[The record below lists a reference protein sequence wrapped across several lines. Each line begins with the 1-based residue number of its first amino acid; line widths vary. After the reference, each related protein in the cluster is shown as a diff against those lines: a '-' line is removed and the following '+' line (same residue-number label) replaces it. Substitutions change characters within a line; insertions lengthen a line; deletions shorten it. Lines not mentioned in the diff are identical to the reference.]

1 MRYIKLY
8 ENYSKRR
15 MVPLEDKKILSD
27 MSDIFVELTDK
38 GFVRNTFIGV
48 IGQSKLREHKTDTLY
63 LCIAKPGNLAKWRRG
78 LENEVN
84 YDIKL
89 EETGETMV
97 SFFDTT
103 YFDDTLELFRQSDVR
118 EYVLMFIDYMKG
130 LWGEDIE
137 VELKYDTISRK
148 GIKDKDT
155 DYYIDKYYVRIKKRL

>member
-63 LCIAKPGNLAKWRRG
+63 LCIAKPTGKTLSG
-78 LENEVN
+78 L
-84 YDIKL
+84 
-89 EETGETMV
+89 
-97 SFFDTT
+97 FDT
-103 YFDDTLELFRQSDVR
+103 YFDDTLQLFKQDEVK
-118 EYVLMFIDYMKG
+118 EYVLMFIDYMKVV
-130 LWGEDIE
+130 WGKDIE
-137 VELKYDTISRK
+137 VDLPNTN
-148 GIKDKDT
+148 T
-155 DYYIDKYYVRIKKRL
+155 IDKYYVRIKKET

>member
-8 ENYSKRR
+8 EDYGKRR
-15 MVPLEDKKILSD
+15 MELLQDKRILKD
-27 MSDIFVELTDK
+27 MADIFIELTDD
-38 GFVRNTFIGV
+38 GFFRNTFTGTIGE
-48 IGQSKLREHKTDTLY
+48 SKLRDHKTDTLY
-63 LCIAKPGNLAKWRRG
+63 LCIVKPSKKWINNLKDRGYGYQLGEGGNALT
-78 LENEVN
+78 
-84 YDIKL
+84 D
-89 EETGETMV
+89 
-97 SFFDTT
+97 FFHNT